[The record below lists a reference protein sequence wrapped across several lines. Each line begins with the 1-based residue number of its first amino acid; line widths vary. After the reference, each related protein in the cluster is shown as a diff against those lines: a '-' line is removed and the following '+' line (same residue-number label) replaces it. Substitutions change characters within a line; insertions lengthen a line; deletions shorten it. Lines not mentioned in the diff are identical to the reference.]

1 MSSEEVMRKYATLN
15 DEWPPK
21 VEGVEW
27 IKTTKQQEDEL
38 KQAIRTAKVSLKKF
52 KARAKELHKQGYR
65 TPEELVMAI
74 IERREA
80 VVDAKEAYREWKK
93 TRR

>member
-1 MSSEEVMRKYATLN
+1 MTNK
-15 DEWPPK
+15 EWPPEI
-21 VEGVEW
+21 EGVTW
-27 IKTTKQQEDEL
+27 LKTTQEKHDDL

-52 KARAKELHKQGYR
+52 KARARELHKQGYR